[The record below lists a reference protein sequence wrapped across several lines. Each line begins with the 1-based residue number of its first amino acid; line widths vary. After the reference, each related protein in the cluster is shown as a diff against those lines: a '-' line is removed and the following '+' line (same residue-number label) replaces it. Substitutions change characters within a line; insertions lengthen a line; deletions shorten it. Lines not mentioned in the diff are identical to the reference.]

1 MPLNKTACT
10 YALMHEYGANLTA
23 AAVFWLGI
31 HRLHGES
38 DEQLRK
44 RCQKALMEFSDAKR

>member
-1 MPLNKTACT
+1 MNIAACA

-31 HRLHGES
+31 HRFDGES

-44 RCQKALMEFSDAKR
+44 RCEKALMEFRDGK